1 MSLQQIHHYHNQ
13 IHQARR
19 LGAITEGT
27 LSPYFYNLVT
37 NYAMAKKYLF
47 LREITIKSKK
57 TSSNI
62 RPDGILMNEL
72 RIHRGYWESKDSQ
85 DDLDVE
91 IQKKIHEKGYP
102 TSNILF
108 EDTQTAVLIQGGEE
122 VLRVDMNNAVQ
133 LHQIITAFINYQPAE
148 VQEFEQALLAFRQD
162 IPQIA
167 QAFRDLFEEQGKS
180 NPRYIEARN
189 HFWEL
194 CKEEI
199 NPDISEL
206 DINEMLIQHIL
217 TEDLFTAIFDD
228 ADFLRH
234 NIIAQELEGVI
245 NTVLTRDVRKNK
257 LGDIKH
263 YYQTL
268 NATAASIADHHEKQ
282 KFLKTVYEN
291 FYKVYNPK
299 GADRLGVVYTPSEIV
314 RFMVVSTDYL
324 LEKHFHKNL
333 HDKGVEILDPA
344 TGTGTFVTDIIDYI
358 APQYLPY
365 KYQNEIHA
373 NEVSILPYY
382 IANLNIEYTY
392 HQKMGKYLE
401 FSNICFV
408 DTLDNTAALAYQGKQ
423 HAIFG
428 FNSENTER
436 IKRQNDRKISVI
448 IGNPPYNANQQN
460 FNDFNKNREYAN
472 VDKRIKDTFVKY
484 SAAQKTKVY
493 DMYARFFRWSMDRVA
508 ANGIV
513 AFVTNRSFVDSRTFD
528 GFRKCVQDEFDYCY
542 IVDLNG
548 DIRTAD
554 KARHGNVF
562 GIMTGVAIVFLVKT
576 DQARDLMGIVADKK
590 KCQLL
595 YASLFKE
602 GAAVEKL
609 SYLQTTHFTEVPF
622 ERVQPDSRHNWI
634 NLGNQTSWQ
643 SFLPL
648 MNKPTKNNTQTQ
660 QTIFKTYSF
669 GVSTNRDEWVFDKDK
684 ANLLAKAQFLTNE
697 YNRSVQDQKMYLTMK
712 WSRDLE
718 NKLKRNVVAQYNPH
732 NIAIVHYRPFSKIHF
747 YAEKMFSDVLTKKH
761 YSFFGS
767 DFSQENVLMTIINH
781 TQLTDFNV
789 FCSSILT
796 DAGFSGRATPIVP
809 MYYYDKNNERQD
821 NITNW
826 ALEQFVQHYPNSR
839 LTKEAIFHYVYAV
852 LHHPLYRQKYAN
864 NLKLGFPR
872 VPLYDNFEQWVAWG
886 KALMSLHLGY
896 ENIRPYPLQR
906 NDIELP
912 NTLNKA
918 RLKADKEQGVIE
930 IDMFTQLSR
939 VPSLAWQYTLGNRSA
954 IEWVLDQ
961 YKEKIPADKT
971 IAEKFN
977 PYRLA
982 DYKEQAIDLLQRI
995 CTLSVE
1001 TMTII
1006 GQMPVDM

>member
-1 MSLQQIHHYHNQ
+1 MSLQQIHHYYNQ

-57 TSSNI
+57 TNTNI

-91 IQKKIHEKGYP
+91 IQKKIQEKGYP

-122 VLRVDMNNAVQ
+122 VLRIDMSNAVQ
-133 LHQIITAFINYQPAE
+133 LHQIITAFISYQPAE

-162 IPQIA
+162 IPQIS
-167 QAFRDLFEEQGKS
+167 QTFRELFEEQGKD
-180 NPRYIEARN
+180 NPRYIEARK

-245 NTVLTRDVRKNK
+245 STVLTRDVRKNK
-257 LGDIKH
+257 LGDIQH

-268 NATAASIADHHEKQ
+268 NATASSIADHHEKQ

-291 FYKVYNPK
+291 FYRVYNPK
-299 GADRLGVVYTPSEIV
+299 GADRLGVVYTPNEMV

-373 NEVSILPYY
+373 NEVAILPYY

-392 HQKMGKYLE
+392 HQKMGKYVE

-408 DTLDNTAALAYQGKQ
+408 DTLDNTSALAYQGKQ
-423 HAIFG
+423 HTIFG
-428 FNSENTER
+428 FNSENTAR

-513 AFVTNRSFVDSRTFD
+513 SFVTNRSFVDSRTFD

-562 GIMTGVAIVFLVKT
+562 GIMTGVAIVLLVKT
-576 DQARDLMGIVADKK
+576 DQARDLTGIVANKK
-590 KCQLL
+590 KCQIL

-602 GAAVEKL
+602 GVAAEKL

-622 ERVQPDSRHNWI
+622 ERVQPDSHHNWI
-634 NLGNQTSWQ
+634 NLGNQTNWQ
-643 SFLPL
+643 NFLPL
-648 MNKPTKNNTQTQ
+648 MNKQTKNNTQTQ

-669 GVSTNRDEWVFDKDK
+669 GVSTNRDEWVFNKDK
-684 ANLLAKAQFLTNE
+684 ANLLAKAQFLTDE

-712 WSRDLE
+712 WSDTLKGYFLK
-718 NKLKRNVVAQYNPH
+718 NKTAKYND
-732 NIAIVHYRPFSKIHF
+732 NAITTVHYRPFSKLYF
-747 YAEKMFSDVLTKKH
+747 YAEKMFSDRLTKNH

-767 DFSQENVLMTIINH
+767 DFCQKNVLMTIINH

-789 FCSSILT
+789 FCSNILT

-821 NITNW
+821 NITDW
-826 ALEQFVQHYPNSR
+826 ALEQFEQRYPDSR
-839 LTKEAIFHYVYAV
+839 LTKEGIFEYVYAV
-852 LHHPLYRQKYAN
+852 LHHPVYRQKYAN
-864 NLKLGFPR
+864 NLKLDFPR
-872 VPLYDNFEQWVAWG
+872 VPLYDNFEQWAAWG
-886 KALMSLHLGY
+886 KNLLSLHLHY
-896 ENIRPYPLQR
+896 ENIKPYPLQR

-930 IDMFTQLSR
+930 IDMLTQLSC
-939 VPSLAWQYTLGNRSA
+939 VPPLAWQYTLGNRSA

-961 YKEKIPADKT
+961 YKEKTPTDKT

-977 PYRLA
+977 TYRLA
-982 DYKEQAIDLLQRI
+982 DYKEQAIVLLQRI
-995 CTLSVE
+995 CAVSVE

-1006 GQMPVDM
+1006 EQMPME